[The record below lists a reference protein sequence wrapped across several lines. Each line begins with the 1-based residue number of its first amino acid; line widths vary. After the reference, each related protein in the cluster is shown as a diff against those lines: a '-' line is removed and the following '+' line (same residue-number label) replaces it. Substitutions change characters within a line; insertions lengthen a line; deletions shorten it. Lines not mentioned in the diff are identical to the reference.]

1 METFKTTDYRLAAY
15 LLIRNITV
23 DITANPL
30 RPGKVEFLAPASE
43 ETLRA
48 VSDFSLDK
56 PVPVQSYNESL
67 EAVKDRMME
76 ISRGRR

>member
-1 METFKTTDYRLAAY
+1 MEIFKTTDYRLAAY
-15 LLIRNITV
+15 LRILNIP
-23 DITANPL
+23 IEIKPNPL

-43 ETLRA
+43 DTLRA